1 MRRRRLQLVL
11 AGVVLLLVLMTVL
24 FHAVPDDPSVG
35 AADFAGV
42 QLGMS
47 LAQVESVLGGPAKT
61 MRPAGP
67 APGRVDGVPSRWPW
81 IFTWTSFGGQADITF
96 DGNGYTSGGVVEK
109 QFTPAAPDSWTGP
122 LRRRLVR
129 VDRRARAWWKE
140 RFGDYEV
147 RE

>member
-1 MRRRRLQLVL
+1 MRRRKLLLVL
-11 AGVVLLLVLMTVL
+11 AGVAFSLVLLAAFFL
-24 FHAVPDDPSVG
+24 AVPDDPGVG
-35 AADFAGV
+35 AADFARV
-42 QLGMS
+42 QMGMS

-96 DGNGYTSGGVVEK
+96 DGDGYSIRSVVEK
-109 QFTPAAPDSWTGP
+109 RFTPAGPDSWTGP

-129 VDRRARAWWKE
+129 VDQRARAWWDS
-140 RFGDYEV
+140 RYGI